1 MNKTIIRRYFS
12 VDTYEA
18 IRNDFRFLIKKIKQ
32 SGFEYD
38 LQIRNNYFNLYYK
51 GNSLGK
57 ISYNKKLKQYRIGIH
72 TKFINDKIKKRKG
85 FKPERSGNYLIFKL
99 SPSQLHPLFSSR
111 NLASMSQKV
120 KEVNFKEEIS
130 FEQMLMTDN
139 LNREDLIIIDRQ
151 IVDTT
156 DRSKMDLLALRQKK
170 NHDYSFCIIEVK
182 LGNNSEL
189 KGYVIGQLDSY
200 IQKISRSFEQ
210 YKKCY
215 ELNLRQKQG
224 LGLIDR
230 NLEINIVP
238 GVIGIVVVGGYSGIA
253 EKSIRE
259 LKSKSPSIK
268 IIHLKNV
275 IDFSKIV

>member
-12 VDTYEA
+12 EDTYEA
-18 IRNDFRFLIKKIKQ
+18 IKNDFRFLIEKIIR

-51 GNSLGK
+51 GSSLGK
-57 ISYNKKLKQYRIGIH
+57 VSYNKNLKQYRIEIH
-72 TKFINDKIKKRKG
+72 TKFINDKIRNG
-85 FKPERSGNYLIFKL
+85 FKSEQSGNYWIFKL
-99 SPSQLHPLFSSR
+99 PPSQLHPLFSSR

-120 KEVNFKEEIS
+120 KEVNFQEEIS

-139 LNREDLIIIDRQ
+139 LNRKDLIIVDRQ

-156 DRSKMDLLALRQKK
+156 DRTKMDLLALKQKK

-182 LGNNSEL
+182 LGNNPEL
-189 KGYVIGQLDSY
+189 KEYVIGQLNSY
-200 IQKISRSFEQ
+200 IQRISRNFEQ

-215 ELNLRQKQG
+215 ELNLKQKQG
-224 LGLIDR
+224 LELVDR

-253 EKSIRE
+253 EKSIKE

-268 IIHLKNV
+268 VIHLKNV